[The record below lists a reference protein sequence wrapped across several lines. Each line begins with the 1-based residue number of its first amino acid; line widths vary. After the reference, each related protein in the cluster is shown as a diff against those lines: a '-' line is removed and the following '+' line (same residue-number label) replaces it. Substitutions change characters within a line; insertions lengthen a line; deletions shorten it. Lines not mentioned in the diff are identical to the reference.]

1 MKYLL
6 LPLLFLVA
14 SFSNPPKKGEISLSR
29 NYKVENTF
37 SGDTANNESFHL
49 IIAKNSKTKQ
59 CEIIPISNTNGE
71 LNQLKSVSFD
81 KMPSVLSYH
90 NNGDGLTLIVSSKG
104 KKEDE
109 FTIVDINLS
118 TGESV
123 KSDLIS
129 DKDFKTVIR
138 KKHSNLLVFSDKAS
152 IKILN
157 IKDSKTTSEI
167 AGEST
172 KSTEDFLKDL
182 NKNNLSAVNTN
193 EYVANGSIDTF
204 RAYAEENSVFI
215 TKEDTKDNE
224 TVVLNL
230 PLDGASLFKLESTVY
245 KSKSIEDV
253 KKSTS
258 YVQNGQLFQM
268 SMSKVKGDL
277 SIFNFQDN
285 SETNLDLNTVKI
297 SKKSK
302 DFESITEFLKQAT
315 RSKNKPTVTINE
327 TTSGDVS
334 LRVDYVN
341 KKEYNYNYNWWWHH
355 NWAFQHHMMMMQ
367 QQIQIQQ
374 QMRSFGPNSFDEV
387 PFFAKD
393 EKHHF
398 EIVLNSSNTVIENGE
413 LETIYQEI
421 DKKKYIKELDDNTKV
436 KHTSTVFINNQL
448 RYFGY
453 NKKTKKYSVIY
464 KEIND

>member
-14 SFSNPPKKGEISLSR
+14 SFSNPPKKGAISLSR

-37 SGDTANNESFHL
+37 SGDTANDESFHL

-123 KSDLIS
+123 KSDPIS
-129 DKDFKTVIR
+129 DKNFKTVIR
-138 KKHSNLLVFSDKAS
+138 KKHSNLLVFSDKTS

-157 IKDSKTTSEI
+157 IKDSKSTSEI

-172 KSTEDFLKDL
+172 ESTEDFLKDL
-182 NKNNLSAVNTN
+182 NKNSLSAVNTN
-193 EYVANGSIDTF
+193 EYVSNGSINTF

-215 TKEDTKDNE
+215 TKEDTKDNQ

-230 PLDGASLFKLESTVY
+230 PLDGASLFNLESTVY
-245 KSKSIEDV
+245 KSKSIEDA

-268 SMSKVKGDL
+268 SMSKTEGDL
-277 SIFNFQDN
+277 SIFNLQDN
-285 SETNLDLNTVKI
+285 LETNLDLNAVKI

-315 RSKNKPTVTINE
+315 RSKNEPTVTINE

-334 LRVDYVN
+334 VRVDYVN

-374 QMRSFGPNSFDEV
+374 QMRSFGPNSFYEV

-393 EKHHF
+393 DKHHF
-398 EIVLNSSNTVIENGE
+398 EIVLNPSNTVIENGE